1 MPKAGRAVIAVAV
14 AMAVLFLA
22 GWFDS
27 RFIRDIQRQGAATF
41 DPTGPSLARSVGS
54 VVVVSALLL
63 LAFLAWRSRSALV
76 GAAYVLVGGFF
87 AFLPVIM
94 WGFAAQNGNTPPA
107 LPGLIVDILGQIY
120 FWTAGPLNAV
130 GMIGAGMFV
139 VGLLVVGGSLQARMV
154 GRRATEPMTGIEGQ
168 PVSP

>member
-1 MPKAGRAVIAVAV
+1 MPKAGRAVIAVTV

-41 DPTGPSLARSVGS
+41 DSTGPSLALSVGS
-54 VVVVSALLL
+54 VVVVGTLLL
-63 LAFLAWRSRSALV
+63 LAFLVWRSRSALV

-87 AFLPVIM
+87 AFLPVIL
-94 WGFAAQNGNTPPA
+94 WGFAAQNGNTPPV
-107 LPGLIVDILGQIY
+107 LPGLMVDVVSQIY

-139 VGLLVVGGSLQARMV
+139 VGLLVVGRSIRAWMA
-154 GRRATEPMTGIEGQ
+154 GRRAEPLSIDGQ
-168 PVSP
+168 PIRP

>member
-1 MPKAGRAVIAVAV
+1 M
-14 AMAVLFLA
+14 
-22 GWFDS
+22 
-27 RFIRDIQRQGAATF
+27 RDIQRQGAATF
-41 DPTGPSLARSVGS
+41 DLTGLALALSLGSLA
-54 VVVVSALLL
+54 VVSALLL
-63 LAFLAWRSRSALV
+63 LGFLAWRSRSALV

-168 PVSP
+168 PVIP